1 MSAIIVVGAGP
12 VGLTLACLLASDGE
26 EVTVLEARAEPDR
39 RVRAIGVT
47 PPSLDILD
55 RISDGLGGSLA
66 SLGCPV
72 RTAEVYG
79 NASRLGSLSF
89 DGIHPRYPFI
99 TAVPQYHTEGL
110 LREAASASPRIRV
123 EYGVQVSDLEVDGSP
138 RDPLRRVRVTDS
150 GGVERIAPLVCLCT
164 GKSELAKRFTGRR
177 AKRYRV
183 RFLIGDYPE
192 PEGDRVA
199 RLYFSREGSVEAF
212 PLPDNVRRWI
222 VQLPLRLRSSMLDRY
237 TADHLLRE
245 AVLSRAGITL
255 PEGQPLW
262 WSSFKPERSEADVFA
277 RGPVLLAGDAA
288 HTMSPIGGQGMNT
301 GIADAELA
309 ADLIRLW
316 RSGVM
321 SENERNARYDR
332 IRRTAARAA
341 ASRAAAGMRT
351 GIASGAVSAPTRD
364 LLLRVLLRVVPDK
377 PIAKHFAML
386 TIPGGRSPYA
396 SSNPAGAFPAP
407 HTSLR
412 QTVNSSSPK

>member
-1 MSAIIVVGAGP
+1 
-12 VGLTLACLLASDGE
+12 
-26 EVTVLEARAEPDR
+26 
-39 RVRAIGVT
+39 
-47 PPSLDILD
+47 
-55 RISDGLGGSLA
+55 
-66 SLGCPV
+66 
-72 RTAEVYG
+72 
-79 NASRLGSLSF
+79 
-89 DGIHPRYPFI
+89 
-99 TAVPQYHTEGL
+99 
-110 LREAASASPRIRV
+110 
-123 EYGVQVSDLEVDGSP
+123 
-138 RDPLRRVRVTDS
+138 
-150 GGVERIAPLVCLCT
+150 
-164 GKSELAKRFTGRR
+164 
-177 AKRYRV
+177 
-183 RFLIGDYPE
+183 
-192 PEGDRVA
+192 
-199 RLYFSREGSVEAF
+199 
-212 PLPDNVRRWI
+212 
-222 VQLPLRLRSSMLDRY
+222 MLDPD
-237 TADHLLRE
+237 TADRLLRE
-245 AVLSRAGITL
+245 AVLRRAGITL
-255 PEGQPLW
+255 PEGPPFW
-262 WSSFKPERSEADVFA
+262 WSSFKPERSEADIFA
-277 RGPVLLAGDAA
+277 QGPVLLAGDAA